1 MLLKL
6 NTKQAL
12 MVVLL
17 MPFLYSCVSYNQRM
31 ATYYTQLESKQY
43 DKAMRTLD
51 KTKIIKRDRNK
62 LLYFFEKGKLYH
74 LKKQYDSSN
83 SFFNKAD
90 NFIETER
97 KKVGDVL
104 KANLINPM
112 MTTYLGEDMERFMM
126 HYYKG
131 LNYLYINQ
139 TSEAVVEARRIT
151 LVNNAQADEFKNKTN
166 RYSKDAFAMNV
177 QGMLYEAAGDINN
190 AFIAYRNAS
199 DVYLKNNKKYYGV
212 SLPNQLQQDVLRT
225 ANLMGFEGEQQQ
237 YEKLFNTTLQKDT
250 SNGGYLIVF
259 VERGMAPV
267 KREQNFAITQNN
279 NGLSRFYYV
288 DEMGNQID
296 IPFDFGYYNTINA
309 NDTRLQSF
317 RSFRV
322 ALPYYEVRY
331 NNNNPIT
338 LTVNNQTYTSETA
351 EDINAIA
358 VSILKERML
367 KELANALARQIT
379 KKLIEVAAEKSAE
392 EITKNN
398 SKEKDEKKKNE
409 KAKNAGE
416 VTGLIMNLINTATE
430 KADTRNWQSLPA
442 YIHYVRVPLQKGE
455 NVVKLITSKG
465 KTINLNV
472 QGNGGLQFMNRT
484 VW

>member
-1 MLLKL
+1 MLFKL

-17 MPFLYSCVSYNQRM
+17 MPVLYSCVSYNQRM
-31 ATYYTQLESKQY
+31 AVYYTQLESKQY

-51 KTKIIKRDRNK
+51 KTKLLQKDRNK

-74 LKKQYDSSN
+74 LQHLYDSSN
-83 SFFNKAD
+83 AFFNKAD
-90 NFIETER
+90 HFIETER

-112 MTTYLGEDMERFMM
+112 MSTYLGEDMERFMM

-131 LNYLYINQ
+131 LNYIYTNQ

-151 LVNNAQADEFKNKTN
+151 LANNAQADEMNNKTN

-190 AFIAYRNAS
+190 AFIAYRNAA
-199 DVYLKNNKKYYGV
+199 DVYLKSGKKYYGV
-212 SLPNQLQQDVLRT
+212 TLPKQLQQDVLRT
-225 ANLMGFEGEQQQ
+225 ANLMGFEAEEEQ
-237 YEKLFNTTLQKDT
+237 YEKLFNTTLQQDT
-250 SNGGYLIVF
+250 AQGGYLILF

-317 RSFRV
+317 RSFRI

-338 LTVNNQTYTSETA
+338 LTVNNQTYASETA

-358 VSILKERML
+358 VNILKERML

-379 KKLIEVAAEKSAE
+379 KKLLEVAAEKSAE
-392 EITKNN
+392 EISKNN
-398 SKEKDEKKKNE
+398 SKEKDETKKKE

-442 YIHYVRVPLQKGE
+442 YIHYVRVPLQKGQ
-455 NVVKLITSKG
+455 NSIQLLTSKG
-465 KTINLNV
+465 KAITFTV
-472 QGNGGLQFMNRT
+472 EGNGGVQFMNRT

>member
-1 MLLKL
+1 
-6 NTKQAL
+6 
-12 MVVLL
+12 
-17 MPFLYSCVSYNQRM
+17 
-31 ATYYTQLESKQY
+31 
-43 DKAMRTLD
+43 
-51 KTKIIKRDRNK
+51 
-62 LLYFFEKGKLYH
+62 
-74 LKKQYDSSN
+74 
-83 SFFNKAD
+83 
-90 NFIETER
+90 
-97 KKVGDVL
+97 VGDVL

-367 KELANALARQIT
+367 KELP
-379 KKLIEVAAEKSAE
+379 
-392 EITKNN
+392 
-398 SKEKDEKKKNE
+398 
-409 KAKNAGE
+409 
-416 VTGLIMNLINTATE
+416 MH
-430 KADTRNWQSLPA
+430 LPD
-442 YIHYVRVPLQKGE
+442 K
-455 NVVKLITSKG
+455 
-465 KTINLNV
+465 
-472 QGNGGLQFMNRT
+472 
-484 VW
+484 

>member
-1 MLLKL
+1 
-6 NTKQAL
+6 
-12 MVVLL
+12 
-17 MPFLYSCVSYNQRM
+17 
-31 ATYYTQLESKQY
+31 
-43 DKAMRTLD
+43 
-51 KTKIIKRDRNK
+51 
-62 LLYFFEKGKLYH
+62 
-74 LKKQYDSSN
+74 
-83 SFFNKAD
+83 
-90 NFIETER
+90 
-97 KKVGDVL
+97 
-104 KANLINPM
+104 
-112 MTTYLGEDMERFMM
+112 
-126 HYYKG
+126 
-131 LNYLYINQ
+131 
-139 TSEAVVEARRIT
+139 
-151 LVNNAQADEFKNKTN
+151 
-166 RYSKDAFAMNV
+166 MNV

-455 NVVKLITSKG
+455 NVVKLITNKG

>member
-1 MLLKL
+1 
-6 NTKQAL
+6 
-12 MVVLL
+12 
-17 MPFLYSCVSYNQRM
+17 
-31 ATYYTQLESKQY
+31 
-43 DKAMRTLD
+43 
-51 KTKIIKRDRNK
+51 
-62 LLYFFEKGKLYH
+62 
-74 LKKQYDSSN
+74 
-83 SFFNKAD
+83 
-90 NFIETER
+90 
-97 KKVGDVL
+97 VGDVL

-367 KELANALARQIT
+367 KEFTNALARQIT

-398 SKEKDEKKKNE
+398 SKEKDEKRKMKIP
-409 KAKNAGE
+409 KM
-416 VTGLIMNLINTATE
+416 L
-430 KADTRNWQSLPA
+430 
-442 YIHYVRVPLQKGE
+442 
-455 NVVKLITSKG
+455 VK
-465 KTINLNV
+465 
-472 QGNGGLQFMNRT
+472 
-484 VW
+484 

>member
-1 MLLKL
+1 
-6 NTKQAL
+6 
-12 MVVLL
+12 
-17 MPFLYSCVSYNQRM
+17 
-31 ATYYTQLESKQY
+31 
-43 DKAMRTLD
+43 
-51 KTKIIKRDRNK
+51 
-62 LLYFFEKGKLYH
+62 
-74 LKKQYDSSN
+74 
-83 SFFNKAD
+83 
-90 NFIETER
+90 
-97 KKVGDVL
+97 
-104 KANLINPM
+104 
-112 MTTYLGEDMERFMM
+112 
-126 HYYKG
+126 
-131 LNYLYINQ
+131 
-139 TSEAVVEARRIT
+139 
-151 LVNNAQADEFKNKTN
+151 
-166 RYSKDAFAMNV
+166 
-177 QGMLYEAAGDINN
+177 
-190 AFIAYRNAS
+190 
-199 DVYLKNNKKYYGV
+199 
-212 SLPNQLQQDVLRT
+212 
-225 ANLMGFEGEQQQ
+225 
-237 YEKLFNTTLQKDT
+237 
-250 SNGGYLIVF
+250 
-259 VERGMAPV
+259 
-267 KREQNFAITQNN
+267 
-279 NGLSRFYYV
+279 
-288 DEMGNQID
+288 MGNQID

-455 NVVKLITSKG
+455 NVVKLITNKG